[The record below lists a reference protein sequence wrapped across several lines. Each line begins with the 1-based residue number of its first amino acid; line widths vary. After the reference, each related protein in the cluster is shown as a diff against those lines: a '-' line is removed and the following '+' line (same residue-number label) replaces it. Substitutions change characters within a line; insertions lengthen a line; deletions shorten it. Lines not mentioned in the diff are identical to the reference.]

1 MSDFSGGIFP
11 FPPDRFPQSRRIR
24 NGVIDNIQR
33 SGPNYFVTISYRKQ
47 GDFNRTFTENLVLIV
62 SQTTIIISLT
72 GQRGG
77 PGNLRVG
84 MRVDVTFSARMT
96 MSLPPQAVAYL
107 IIYNPNVIP
116 VPPWPI
122 PGPGPRPP
130 FPPGPGPRPNPPGPR
145 PNPPGPRPNPPG
157 PGPRPN
163 PPGPGPRPNPPGPGP
178 RPNPPGPGPR
188 PNPPGPGPRPNPPG
202 PRPNPPG
209 PGPRPNPPGPRPNP
223 PGPRPNPPGPG
234 PRPNPPG
241 PGPRPNPPG
250 PGPRPNP
257 PGPGPRPRRPFPL
270 EPGPVILPHNVTTS
284 QIIWTAPQN
293 SFLLA
298 GQSDNAQSQ
307 RRFNVLSNTQILD
320 QHGRSIRLQDLPYG
334 VTVRIEHDAFLP
346 GSTPPQ
352 ANAIKIEIV

>member
-130 FPPGPGPRPNPPGPR
+130 FPPGPGPRPNPPGP
-145 PNPPGPRPNPPG
+145 
-157 PGPRPN
+157 
-163 PPGPGPRPNPPGPGP
+163 
-178 RPNPPGPGPR
+178 
-188 PNPPGPGPRPNPPG
+188 
-202 PRPNPPG
+202 
-209 PGPRPNPPGPRPNP
+209 
-223 PGPRPNPPGPG
+223 
-234 PRPNPPG
+234 
-241 PGPRPNPPG
+241 
-250 PGPRPNP
+250 
-257 PGPGPRPRRPFPL
+257 GPRPRRPFPL